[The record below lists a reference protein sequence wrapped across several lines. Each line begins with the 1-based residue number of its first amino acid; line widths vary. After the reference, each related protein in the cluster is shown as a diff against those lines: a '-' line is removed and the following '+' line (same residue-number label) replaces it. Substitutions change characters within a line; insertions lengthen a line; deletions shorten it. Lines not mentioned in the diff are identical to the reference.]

1 MRAGLGWTRT
11 ATVSIGPFS
20 KVAVIR
26 ARPRCDTPTTFPTP
40 ALGTLARKVSS
51 DAQAT
56 GVSGMAGG
64 APPDVLAVTV
74 SAAWNAVS
82 PAGVIRDRVRRNDSE
97 DVNMG
102 TDSDRSTESVPGTMA
117 MVVSRATVP
126 SEVRRSRTRNRSRV
140 TISAAEEAN
149 WGTREKRPSKT
160 RGPEVLSK
168 QESARKP
175 ARKTNGASTVARRS
189 WRAIPWVEA

>member
-51 DAQAT
+51 DAQA
-56 GVSGMAGG
+56 
-64 APPDVLAVTV
+64 
-74 SAAWNAVS
+74 
-82 PAGVIRDRVRRNDSE
+82 AGVIRDRVRRNDSE